1 MSCVDSIGSPPA
13 EAGSPGQGSK
23 GWLSVEEVLYHVFYV
38 TSRWLHVVCT
48 TLIVGGTLFFEFVVP
63 VAIEDL
69 KREQQLAV
77 FGKARWMFRHVV
89 WVCAIILLLSGV
101 ASLVRSWETYHRM
114 EFRDCLPWVFGHTGI
129 GILALGVS
137 LLLNARRRPPNHA
150 VGWLRVSLALLL
162 LAIFAS
168 TVARHIRLT
177 VRDRQ
182 QSGASRSDPV
192 LGLPVQPENK
202 SAPQAPRGSDDDR

>member
-1 MSCVDSIGSPPA
+1 M
-13 EAGSPGQGSK
+13 
-23 GWLSVEEVLYHVFYV
+23 EEVLYHVFYV

-101 ASLVRSWETYHRM
+101 ASLVRSWETYHRT
-114 EFRDCLPWVFGHTGI
+114 EFQSSLPWVFGHVGI

-137 LLLNARRRPPNHA
+137 LLLNARRRPPTHA
-150 VGWLRVSLALLL
+150 VGWLRVSLAMLL

-177 VRDRQ
+177 VREKQ
-182 QSGASRSDPV
+182 QAGASRSEPV
-192 LGLPVQPENK
+192 LGLPVQPMTQPASK
-202 SAPQAPRGSDDDR
+202 APRGSNDD